1 MRSLFCALLALSL
14 IAGVAGLA
22 GPAAAAE
29 GYTKKKAQAKK
40 HWRKPREPEAGAW
53 IERDAD
59 KLPYGTRTWWEQMD
73 REGRGGQSEGGGGRQ

>member
-1 MRSLFCALLALSL
+1 MKSLFCALFALSL
-14 IAGVAGLA
+14 ITGVA

-40 HWRKPREPEAGAW
+40 HWRKPREPEAGAY
-53 IERDAD
+53 IERDAN

-73 REGRGGQSEGGGGRQ
+73 REGRGGQQPGGGLR